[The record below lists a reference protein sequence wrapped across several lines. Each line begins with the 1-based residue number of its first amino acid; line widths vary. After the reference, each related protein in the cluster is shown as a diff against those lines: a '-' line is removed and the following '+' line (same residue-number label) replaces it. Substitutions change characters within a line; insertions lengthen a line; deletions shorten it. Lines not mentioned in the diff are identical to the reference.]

1 MVTELKVS
9 GNLMTLDAG
18 LFCIFNAPGS
28 ALPDPGTGLPGVRVS
43 LPPGPVFRPE
53 AVTIT
58 SFRDDGW
65 LGGWNGAALVRVTRG
80 PAHVLVTIYQA
91 PNSNADAPRL
101 QIMRLAE
108 SGALP
113 PLGQPQ
119 AVPAGAVAPGMAA
132 RPPALQAAN
141 APAAPA
147 GPGPRAVPA
156 PAPAANPQNT
166 PAGAG
171 ASDGEA
177 AKRAEIVA
185 HIQGRGDVMARL
197 DEWTG
202 EPDSKRWIEGFAVSP
217 KASFPGTTIGPA
229 DVEYQAV
236 LGRGWLSP
244 WAEGGQYCGSRGMS
258 LPILGLRM
266 RLRGEAAERFDC
278 VVTASFVDGT
288 KVGPLDNGEPCQAES
303 MSPLEA
309 FKITLID
316 RNAADLPAAAAP
328 AAEPDL
334 VVIDTPARRAA
345 GRPPRAAPAVAE
357 VAAPKPAAPKSAA
370 PPAPPPVVARPSGR
384 AAPPPK
390 PSLPGKPAVAPKS
403 SLPPQKDKAQPRGK
417 R

>member
-1 MVTELKVS
+1 MSDQKTQVPAAATGNPPQKVVTELKVS
-9 GNLMTLDAG
+9 GNLMTLDSG

-80 PAHVLVTIYQA
+80 PAQVLVTIYQA
-91 PNSNADAPRL
+91 PNSQTEAPRL
-101 QIMRLAE
+101 QILRLAE
-108 SGALP
+108 SAALP
-113 PLGQPQ
+113 PLS
-119 AVPAGAVAPGMAA
+119 VPAGRPASPAPLPMPAAAAAAPPPPPAA
-132 RPPALQAAN
+132 RPAGASAA
-141 APAAPA
+141 
-147 GPGPRAVPA
+147 
-156 PAPAANPQNT
+156 PQNT
-166 PAGAG
+166 PAGAQQAGPAASGG
-171 ASDGEA
+171 AEM
-177 AKRAEIVA
+177 VA
-185 HIQGRGDVMARL
+185 HIQGRGDVTAKL
-197 DEWTG
+197 GEWMG

-217 KASFPGTTIGPA
+217 KGEVGPG

-278 VVTASFVDGT
+278 VVSASFVDGT

-309 FKITLID
+309 FSITVVA
-316 RNAADLPAAAAP
+316 RGQADAPAPASTVAKPRASRAPIRAKATASTAITPLPPPVPVSAKPASAKPAAAKK
-328 AAEPDL
+328 
-334 VVIDTPARRAA
+334 
-345 GRPPRAAPAVAE
+345 VAT
-357 VAAPKPAAPKSAA
+357 PKPAAA
-370 PPAPPPVVARPSGR
+370 PPAVP
-384 AAPPPK
+384 AA
-390 PSLPGKPAVAPKS
+390 GKTGKAPT
-403 SLPPQKDKAQPRGK
+403 RTK